1 MLAGGSEFAT
11 TPLAMGGFCAAR
23 AMTTRNDD
31 PKGASRPYD
40 IDRDGFV
47 LSNGAGCVV
56 LEELEHAKAR
66 GARIYAE
73 VLGFGMSGDAY
84 HTTLPPAD
92 GEGARKCMVAALRDA
107 GIDAVDIDYLNA
119 HGTSTLSL
127 IHI

>member
-11 TPLAMGGFCAAR
+11 TPLAMGGFCSAR

-56 LEELEHAKAR
+56 LERAGTRESTWCPNLRRSHWLWNEWRCLSQHHPT
-66 GARIYAE
+66 
-73 VLGFGMSGDAY
+73 SG
-84 HTTLPPAD
+84 
-92 GEGARKCMVAALRDA
+92 RR
-107 GIDAVDIDYLNA
+107 
-119 HGTSTLSL
+119 
-127 IHI
+127 